1 MNKCGKN
8 CQIWDKLN
16 VLLAEASV
24 PYDKVFEM
32 DEEMEEESF
41 FRPLAGFEARYRR
54 VIVDAE
60 DCCVRAQDA
69 TSDRGWGIHG
79 GVEYSS
85 DGYEE

>member
-24 PYDKVFEM
+24 PYDMVFEM

-54 VIVDAE
+54 VI
-60 DCCVRAQDA
+60 AQDA
-69 TSDRGWGIHG
+69 TSDRGCGIHG

-85 DGYEE
+85 EGYEE

>member
-1 MNKCGKN
+1 
-8 CQIWDKLN
+8 
-16 VLLAEASV
+16 
-24 PYDKVFEM
+24 
-32 DEEMEEESF
+32 MEEESF

-69 TSDRGWGIHG
+69 MFDRGCGIHV

-85 DGYEE
+85 ESYEE